1 MLDQE
6 AREHGKHT
14 RDLEWFRPPEHKT
27 LRPMCVVLL
36 VSLSVS
42 GTLESLCVRGT
53 SVKLYSSMRTLPFTG
68 SRGARTLSGVPT
80 GGPGDILN
88 NVHIGALNASD
99 PEIYLISLRAYP
111 PSGYGLVPSC

>member
-6 AREHGKHT
+6 AYEYGKHT
-14 RDLEWFRPPEHKT
+14 RDLEWFSPSQRKT
-27 LRPMCVVLL
+27 LRPLCVVLL

-42 GTLESLCVRGT
+42 GTLESLCVLVSAFVNLRDLC
-53 SVKLYSSMRTLPFTG
+53 SNACTLPFIG

-88 NVHIGALNASD
+88 NVHIGA
-99 PEIYLISLRAYP
+99 
-111 PSGYGLVPSC
+111 